1 MKSDIMVAF
10 NPISF
15 TGRIARRFTD
25 MKAKRLLRKLNYLPR
40 WAWYLASLC
49 VGGPVGPFVVYL
61 AFHVLEKAAADEV
74 EEERTDFDWNVD
86 IDEGGVHVRRERSR
100 QRSGSRGVAGYQDE
114 ECVVTG
120 DEDVTASW
128 EKTEASAR
136 RAKAQ
141 SARQAQGARQAQ
153 DTRTA
158 QTARTAKEPEKTG
171 EDDCESVIR
180 EGREALRSIRHA
192 NDLIPDPALSA
203 QIDSIEQ
210 SCSQILTIL
219 EQRPTL
225 LPQLRTFLRYYLPTT
240 LKLLDARARLE
251 STANTPKA
259 REVRARISEALGV
272 IDKAFQRQVEAL
284 DEYRFIDLES
294 EMDVLRDML
303 RSDGLVDDAREAE
316 ADPFADVL
324 GKRKERGTPLAGQ

>member
-1 MKSDIMVAF
+1 
-10 NPISF
+10 
-15 TGRIARRFTD
+15 
-25 MKAKRLLRKLNYLPR
+25 MKAKRLLKKLNYLPR

-61 AFHVLEKAAADEV
+61 VFHVLQKAAEDEV
-74 EEERTDFDWNVD
+74 DEARADFDWNVD
-86 IDEGGVHVRRERSR
+86 IDEGGVHVRRERSSGR
-100 QRSGSRGVAGYQDE
+100 SRSRSGSYQDE
-114 ECVVTG
+114 ECTVTG

-136 RAKAQ
+136 RARAQ
-141 SARQAQGARQAQ
+141 SARPAQTDRQASAQ
-153 DTRTA
+153 ETA
-158 QTARTAKEPEKTG
+158 DAAGDE
-171 EDDCESVIR
+171 CSAVIR

-210 SCSQILTIL
+210 SCSQILSIL

-251 STANTPKA
+251 HTANTPKA
-259 REVRARISEALGV
+259 REVRTRISEALGV

-303 RSDGLVDDAREAE
+303 RSDGLVDDEQE

-324 GKRKERGTPLAGQ
+324 GRTDQRENGAGTPMATH

>member
-1 MKSDIMVAF
+1 
-10 NPISF
+10 
-15 TGRIARRFTD
+15 

-40 WAWYLASLC
+40 WAWYVASLC
-49 VGGPVGPFVVYL
+49 VGGPIGPVGVYL
-61 AFHVLEKAAADEV
+61 VFHVLEKAAADEV
-74 EEERTDFDWNVD
+74 EEDRADFDWNVD
-86 IDEGGVHVRRERSR
+86 IDESGVHVRRERS
-100 QRSGSRGVAGYQDE
+100 GSRSRNRSRGRVGYQDD
-114 ECVVTG
+114 ECTVTG
-120 DEDVTASW
+120 DEDVASSW

-136 RAKAQ
+136 RAREQ
-141 SARQAQGARQAQ
+141 SARSAR
-153 DTRTA
+153 
-158 QTARTAKEPEKTG
+158 EPERASTG
-171 EDDCESVIR
+171 SDDCDSVIR

-210 SCSQILTIL
+210 SCDQILTIL

-251 STANTPKA
+251 NTANTPKA
-259 REVRARISEALGV
+259 RQVRARISEALGV

-303 RSDGLVDDAREAE
+303 RSDGLVDDDVQEE
-316 ADPFADVL
+316 DPFADVL
-324 GKRKERGTPLAGQ
+324 GKGSRRGSGAGTPMATH

>member
-1 MKSDIMVAF
+1 
-10 NPISF
+10 
-15 TGRIARRFTD
+15 
-25 MKAKRLLRKLNYLPR
+25 MKAKRLLKKLNYLPR

-61 AFHVLEKAAADEV
+61 MFHVLQKAAEDEV
-74 EEERTDFDWNVD
+74 DEARADFDWNVD
-86 IDEGGVHVRRERSR
+86 IDEGGVHVRRERSSGR
-100 QRSGSRGVAGYQDE
+100 SRSRSGSYQDE
-114 ECVVTG
+114 ECTVTG

-136 RAKAQ
+136 RARAQNTRPAQ
-141 SARQAQGARQAQ
+141 SARPAQTDRQASAQ
-153 DTRTA
+153 ETA
-158 QTARTAKEPEKTG
+158 DAAGDE
-171 EDDCESVIR
+171 CSAVIR

-210 SCSQILTIL
+210 SCSQILSIL

-251 STANTPKA
+251 HTANTPKA
-259 REVRARISEALGV
+259 REVRTRISEALGV

-303 RSDGLVDDAREAE
+303 RSDGLVDDEQE

-324 GKRKERGTPLAGQ
+324 GRTDQRENGAGTPMATH

>member
-1 MKSDIMVAF
+1 
-10 NPISF
+10 
-15 TGRIARRFTD
+15 
-25 MKAKRLLRKLNYLPR
+25 MKAKRLLKKLNYLPR

-61 AFHVLEKAAADEV
+61 VFHVLQKAAEDEV
-74 EEERTDFDWNVD
+74 DEARADFDWNVD
-86 IDEGGVHVRRERSR
+86 IDEGGVHVRRERSSGR
-100 QRSGSRGVAGYQDE
+100 SRSRSGSYQDE
-114 ECVVTG
+114 ECTVTG

-136 RAKAQ
+136 RARAQNTRPAQ
-141 SARQAQGARQAQ
+141 SARSA
-153 DTRTA
+153 TA
-158 QTARTAKEPEKTG
+158 QETADAAGDE
-171 EDDCESVIR
+171 CSAVIR

-210 SCSQILTIL
+210 SCSQILSIL

-251 STANTPKA
+251 HTANTPKA
-259 REVRARISEALGV
+259 REVRTRISEALGV

-303 RSDGLVDDAREAE
+303 RSDGLVDDEQE

-324 GKRKERGTPLAGQ
+324 GRTDQRENGAGTPMATH

>member
-10 NPISF
+10 NHIFF
-15 TGRIARRFTD
+15 TGRIARRFID

-40 WAWYLASLC
+40 WAWYLASLG

-141 SARQAQGARQAQ
+141 SARTAQ
-153 DTRTA
+153 DTRA
-158 QTARTAKEPEKTG
+158 AKEPEKTG
-171 EDDCESVIR
+171 EDDCENVIR

-251 STANTPKA
+251 HTANTPKA
-259 REVRARISEALGV
+259 REVRTRISEALGV

-303 RSDGLVDDAREAE
+303 RSDGLVDDAQAEE

-324 GKRKERGTPLAGQ
+324 SKRQERGTPLAGH

>member
-1 MKSDIMVAF
+1 
-10 NPISF
+10 
-15 TGRIARRFTD
+15 

-61 AFHVLEKAAADEV
+61 VFHVLEKAAADEV
-74 EEERTDFDWNVD
+74 EEARADFDWNVD

-141 SARQAQGARQAQ
+141 SARTAQ
-153 DTRTA
+153 DTRA
-158 QTARTAKEPEKTG
+158 AKEPEKTG
-171 EDDCESVIR
+171 EDDCECVIR

-251 STANTPKA
+251 NTANTPKA
-259 REVRARISEALGV
+259 REVRTRISEALGV

-303 RSDGLVDDAREAE
+303 RSDGLMDDAQQEE
-316 ADPFADVL
+316 DPFADVL
-324 GKRKERGTPLAGQ
+324 GKKQQTGTPMAGH

>member
-1 MKSDIMVAF
+1 
-10 NPISF
+10 
-15 TGRIARRFTD
+15 

-49 VGGPVGPFVVYL
+49 VGGPIGPVAVYL
-61 AFHVLEKAAADEV
+61 VFHVLEKAAADEI
-74 EEERTDFDWNVD
+74 EETAQEAFDWNVD

-100 QRSGSRGVAGYQDE
+100 GRSRNRVGYQDD
-114 ECVVTG
+114 ECTVTG

-136 RAKAQ
+136 RAKEEAARKAQ
-141 SARQAQGARQAQ
+141 AARP
-153 DTRTA
+153 
-158 QTARTAKEPEKTG
+158 AKEPETG
-171 EDDCESVIR
+171 ESDDCESVIR
-180 EGREALRSIRHA
+180 EGHAALRSIRHA
-192 NDLIPDPALSA
+192 NSLIPDPALSA

-240 LKLLDARARLE
+240 LKLLDARARVE
-251 STANTPKA
+251 NTANTPKA
-259 REVRARISEALGV
+259 REVRTRISEALGV

-303 RSDGLVDDAREAE
+303 RSDGLVDDAQREE
-316 ADPFADVL
+316 DPFADVL
-324 GKRKERGTPLAGQ
+324 GKKQQTGTPMAGH

>member
-10 NPISF
+10 NHIFF
-15 TGRIARRFTD
+15 TGHIARRFND

-40 WAWYLASLC
+40 WAWYLASLG

-141 SARQAQGARQAQ
+141 SARTAQ
-153 DTRTA
+153 DTRA
-158 QTARTAKEPEKTG
+158 AKEPEKTG

-251 STANTPKA
+251 NTANTPKA
-259 REVRARISEALGV
+259 REVRTRISEALGV
-272 IDKAFQRQVEAL
+272 IDKAFLKQVEAL
-284 DEYRFIDLES
+284 DAYRFIDLES

-303 RSDGLVDDAREAE
+303 KADGLIDETKDAHED
-316 ADPFADVL
+316 DPFAGVL
-324 GKRKERGTPLAGQ
+324 GGH